1 MQRVAMIG
9 GEFFGKTAESYVV
22 RRYSRVIVSRAAYV
36 AWITFSPRFGSPS
49 AIEQDKTAQELYG
62 KVVSDWTQDGSE
74 NVVRLQ
80 SEEDA
85 QRLYNALCEC
95 I

>member
-22 RRYSRVIVSRAAYV
+22 RRDSRVIVSRAAYV
-36 AWITFSPRFGSPS
+36 AWIKFRPRFGSPS
-49 AIEQDKTAQELYG
+49 AIEQYKTAKKLYG
-62 KVVSDWTQDGSE
+62 KAESDWTQDGSE

-80 SEEDA
+80 NEEDA

>member
-22 RRYSRVIVSRAAYV
+22 RRDSRVIVSRAAYV

-62 KVVSDWTQDGSE
+62 KAESDWTQDGSE

-80 SEEDA
+80 NEEDA